1 MFEMN
6 TYMHAQS
13 SRHSKLGSF
22 HQSGPRDQLWNPP
35 VVQGNQLGAAA
46 ADAPSD
52 VDGRFVLLGEVVPT
66 GRISFFHSTIY
77 LVVDLLCASIALHC
91 ISEAP
96 PKADRTRIPV
106 IPAIVAEAT
115 TPTTPHS
122 RALTWQNTSL
132 CAHVCTCE
140 GV

>member
-66 GRISFFHSTIY
+66 GRISFHSTIY
-77 LVVDLLCASIALHC
+77 LFGGFVVRFHC
-91 ISEAP
+91 IAFRRRHQRQTEHEY
-96 PKADRTRIPV
+96 R
-106 IPAIVAEAT
+106 
-115 TPTTPHS
+115 
-122 RALTWQNTSL
+122 
-132 CAHVCTCE
+132 
-140 GV
+140 